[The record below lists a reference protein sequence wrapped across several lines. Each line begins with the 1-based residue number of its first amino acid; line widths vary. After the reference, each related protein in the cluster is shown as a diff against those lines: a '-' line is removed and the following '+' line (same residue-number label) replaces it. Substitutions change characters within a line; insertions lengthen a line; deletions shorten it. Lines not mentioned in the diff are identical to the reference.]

1 MHLKVTKHFMNTWM
15 RKWGWDF
22 VDLREA
28 MREAYRAEKVSERK
42 WEVLVRKKGGKKL
55 VIVYEAEEDEVL
67 VITGT
72 EG

>member
-1 MHLKVTKHFMNTWM
+1 M

-22 VDLREA
+22 LDLRDA
-28 MREAYRAEKVSERK
+28 LREAYRAEKVGDRK
-42 WEVLVRKKGGKKL
+42 WEVFVRKKGGKKL

-67 VITGT
+67 VITGA